1 MRGLIPMVRQ
11 RLSMRM
17 KNMSLNFKFFKYV
30 AFFSMNLTIWIE
42 KNVTL
47 FYYSSNM
54 LLRSINRNRSRDKW
68 IG

>member
-1 MRGLIPMVRQ
+1 
-11 RLSMRM
+11 
-17 KNMSLNFKFFKYV
+17 MSLNFKKCDIF
-30 AFFSMNLTIWIE
+30 LTKIRNFVE

>member
-1 MRGLIPMVRQ
+1 MVRQ

-54 LLRSINRNRSRDKW
+54 PSRGINRNRSRDKW

>member
-1 MRGLIPMVRQ
+1 MVRQ